1 MTKRNVR
8 SKISPLLF
16 RSLTFP
22 ILSHL
27 SVCLVVSRVRAYL
40 STNQQ
45 HGIPCFIKRGSLPD
59 WPVWTRGIMLLSGAA
74 AEREDSLV
82 ESREGQSSPKQ
93 PHGTLTPPKQPDGNH
108 SPPVQPQEPSLMKP
122 NGTLISPMPGFT
134 AHGPGSVRL
143 LPRAKGLMRISTDHR
158 THYRSRL

>member
-16 RSLTFP
+16 RSLTFL

-45 HGIPCFIKRGSLPD
+45 ECYQYEAANKIDDIVKLSIVSLGSAAMNGAR
-59 WPVWTRGIMLLSGAA
+59 TR
-74 AEREDSLV
+74 
-82 ESREGQSSPKQ
+82 
-93 PHGTLTPPKQPDGNH
+93 
-108 SPPVQPQEPSLMKP
+108 
-122 NGTLISPMPGFT
+122 
-134 AHGPGSVRL
+134 
-143 LPRAKGLMRISTDHR
+143 
-158 THYRSRL
+158 

>member
-16 RSLTFP
+16 RSLTFL

-59 WPVWTRGIMLLSGAA
+59 WPVWTRGIMLSGAA

-82 ESREGQSSPKQ
+82 ERREGQSSPKQ
-93 PHGTLTPPKQPDGNH
+93 PHGTLTPL
-108 SPPVQPQEPSLMKP
+108 SSLMATIHPLCSLK
-122 NGTLISPMPGFT
+122 N
-134 AHGPGSVRL
+134 
-143 LPRAKGLMRISTDHR
+143 LPS
-158 THYRSRL
+158 